1 VPFSS
6 YLTLKSGLEVTQES
20 LKQVSFESLSTISYS
35 TSIVTIALYCINVKN
50 FHGSLTTVVRAQND
64 SSKTANITLPIPQ
77 GLKKFGIAVVLLF
90 PFPPSFPFPPLPFSS
105 FPSSPLPLEVGPP
118 NLARGS
124 GERCKFPQP
133 KLIFGA
139 F

>member
-1 VPFSS
+1 MAPFDIPYTIFYRSAYVS
-6 YLTLKSGLEVTQES
+6 VALSCAIFELFDVEIWVRGHSES

-90 PFPPSFPFPPLPFSS
+90 PFPPSFPFPPLPF
-105 FPSSPLPLEVGPP
+105 PSLPSPPLPSP
-118 NLARGS
+118 
-124 GERCKFPQP
+124 
-133 KLIFGA
+133 
-139 F
+139 